1 MGGGNLGPGYL
12 EKALNAIRNYLLIWF
27 LLSGIALIG
36 TWWALDQFLELTMIQ
51 VLVILSSLWLFFLL
65 LIGTIVAGK
74 VSSPLKAVSQ
84 AILHVSPSPIPV
96 PAPEVEKLT
105 IAKELVANLN
115 RQVYEYVASDIKNQS
130 GSESKLN
137 VTIQQL
143 PIAIIGLDRE
153 ANITLAN
160 PKAQEYAGT
169 TDNITGRNLY
179 GLFDILFRSEDTLE
193 EWIDQSRSNSVTAQK
208 YWHAIK
214 VTPYGGETKYFDLA
228 AHYSEPTESN
238 KTEVTISLFD
248 QTDIYAKQDE
258 SLSFIA
264 LAVHELRSPLTILR
278 GYIEVFEDELS
289 KDLSP
294 EMQDF
299 MQKMHVSAEDLTA
312 FVGNILNVAKV
323 EQNQLTL
330 TLLEEDWN
338 EVLTK
343 IIATMSLRAKVHKK
357 EIQLQ
362 IDKDLPK
369 VGIDRISISEVL
381 VNLIDNAIKYSP
393 PDKNIIKVNS
403 YLAKDGMVETIVQD
417 YGVGVPA
424 SVMPHLFEKF
434 SRSYRNQ
441 ATISGTGLGLYLS
454 KALVNAH
461 GGNIWVRSQ
470 EGEGTIFGF
479 TIQPYAKL
487 ADEDKSGDNN
497 AITRSAHGWIKN
509 HSLSRQ

>member
-1 MGGGNLGPGYL
+1 MGGENLGPGYL
-12 EKALNAIRNYLLIWF
+12 EKALHAIRNYLLAWF
-27 LLSGIALIG
+27 LFSGSGLIG
-36 TWWALDQFLELTMIQ
+36 AWWAMDQFLGLSTAQIM
-51 VLVILSSLWLFFLL
+51 VIISGLWLFFML
-65 LIGTIVAGK
+65 LIGTVVAAK
-74 VSSPLKAVSQ
+74 ISSPLKAISQ
-84 AILHVSPSPIPV
+84 AILHVSPSPLPI
-96 PAPEVEKLT
+96 PAPEIEKLSL
-105 IAKELVANLN
+105 AKELVANLN
-115 RQVYEYVASDIKNQS
+115 RQVYDYASGSRDQS
-130 GSESKLN
+130 GGESKLN
-137 VTIQQL
+137 LTIQQL
-143 PIAIIGLDRE
+143 PIAVLGLDHE
-153 ANITLAN
+153 ASITLAN

-169 TDNITGRNLY
+169 ADSIVGRNIY

-193 EWIDQSRSNSVTAQK
+193 AWVEQSRNNSVTSQK

-214 VTPYGGETKYFDLA
+214 VTPYGGQTKYFDLA
-228 AHYSEPTESN
+228 AHYSKATESN
-238 KTEVTISLFD
+238 KTEVIISLFD
-248 QTDIYAKQDE
+248 QTDVYAKQDD

-289 KDLSP
+289 KDLNP

-323 EQNQLTL
+323 EQNQLSL
-330 TLLEEDWN
+330 TLIEEDWK

-343 IIATMSLRAKVHKK
+343 IIDTMSLRAKVHKK
-357 EIQLQ
+357 EIQLHVAS
-362 IDKDLPK
+362 DLPT
-369 VGIDRISISEVL
+369 VGIDRVSISEVL

-393 PDKNIIKVNS
+393 PGKNLIKVES
-403 YLAKDGMVETIVQD
+403 YLTKDGVIETIVQD

-434 SRSYRNQ
+434 SRNYRNQ

-454 KALVNAH
+454 KALVQAH
-461 GGNIWVRSQ
+461 SGNIWVRSQ

-479 TIQPYAKL
+479 TVLPYAKL
-487 ADEDKSGDNN
+487 AEANKSGDNK
-497 AITRSAHGWIKN
+497 AITRNAHGWIKN